1 MSPIQIF
8 AAIFFVVLYVGI
20 AFENRLGISKTAF
33 ALIGGALLWFLIAV
47 AKTEHFE
54 EHLAEAGADLF
65 GLVIFL
71 FAAMALV
78 EILLHYRFFDLIR
91 GKLFAL
97 KVSERKQLVIISVIT
112 FCLSAVIDNLTTTI
126 VMTQIATKFFRG
138 ENLLRAVV
146 GIVIAANAGGAFSP
160 IGDVTTIMIWLAGKV
175 DALGLIAEALLPAI
189 AIAVVSTLL
198 IGRKTV
204 NSTVDATNEIITKLS
219 NPEKLIVTFSLGSF
233 ALPLIASLLGLPP
246 YIGLLFGLAS
256 VWMIIEFFEHRK
268 PRRTGL
274 ASAIFDEFLKRTDV
288 SSRMFFVGI
297 LLVVAALQ
305 TLGVLSFVSEAL
317 YGVDPS
323 GMRMIVGNILLGVFS
338 SIVDNVPLTAIAID
352 ILATDSQSIWV
363 LLALTVGTGGS
374 LLVIGSAAGVVAMGM
389 VRELTFGKYIQIGF
403 MPALLGFCAG
413 VGVWLMQYL
422 LFYS

>member
-8 AAIFFVVLYVGI
+8 ASVFFVILYAGI
-20 AFENRLGISKTAF
+20 ALEHRLGISKTAT
-33 ALIGGALLWFLIAV
+33 ALIGGAILWFLIAI
-47 AKTEHFE
+47 AKVDHFE
-54 EHLAEAGADLF
+54 EHLAEAGSELF

-97 KVSERKQLVIISVIT
+97 KVSERKQFLIISAIT

-175 DALGLIAEALLPAI
+175 GALGLIVEALLPALAI
-189 AIAVVSTLL
+189 AIVAAFL
-198 IGRKTV
+198 ISRKTV
-204 NSTVDATNEIITKLS
+204 NSTVDTTNEIITKLS
-219 NPEKLIVTFSLGSF
+219 RPEKIIVSFAFGSF
-233 ALPLIASLLGLPP
+233 ALPLAASLLGLPP
-246 YIGLLFGLAS
+246 YLGLLLGLAL
-256 VWMIIEFFEHRK
+256 VWMMIEFFEHHK
-268 PRRTGL
+268 PKRTGL

-297 LLVVAALQ
+297 LLVVAALE
-305 TLGVLSFVSEAL
+305 TLGVLTFVSDAV
-317 YGVDPS
+317 YGADPS
-323 GMRMIVGNILLGVFS
+323 AARMIIGNVLLGVFS
-338 SIVDNVPLTAIAID
+338 SIVDNVPLTAIALD
-352 ILATDSQSIWV
+352 ILATESQSIWA

-389 VRELTFGKYIQIGF
+389 VKELTFGKYIQIGF
-403 MPALLGFCAG
+403 VPALLGFAAG
-413 VGVWLMQYL
+413 IGVWTIQYV
-422 LFYS
+422 LFHS